1 MTVVIDPAKPSAL
14 WSSTSHI
21 SILHH
26 ETFWGHFNNLPNTRL
41 GTTNADKDTYENT
54 NSFANANANANAR
67 AHANANANN
76 TKDGNQSTRPVEN
89 WSRKRGAGETSFPAA
104 T

>member
-14 WSSTSHI
+14 RSSTSHI
-21 SILHH
+21 AILHH

-54 NSFANANANANAR
+54 QFFFQMQMQMQM
-67 AHANANANN
+67 HMHM
-76 TKDGNQSTRPVEN
+76 QMQM
-89 WSRKRGAGETSFPAA
+89 
-104 T
+104 